1 MAIKLSCSQVNSWRL
16 SKNHLD
22 KRTSEADMARVVS
35 DLCGVQAQVLS
46 GAALSLWARVDNI
59 SIHDVEDAL
68 WKHRTLVKTWCMRGT
83 LHLLNSTDLSTYVAA
98 LKTRL
103 EHFRES
109 REQLENQYRINRSE
123 QDQVTTAVHNALD
136 QHNLT
141 REELAREVVKHTR
154 LRPTIREH
162 LLSGWGSLLQPA
174 AFQGSLIFGPSQG
187 PKVTF
192 TRPDQWLGKQAQ
204 PPSQEALKTLLRQ
217 FYNTYGPATYQDF
230 GHWWGVRAPEAR
242 TLVQLI
248 IDELEEVEFNNHRS
262 MMLSC
267 DIAQIQAIDPVHSI
281 RLVPSWD
288 TYVMFYHPRELLAP
302 QAYRARI
309 FRQLEGN
316 APVLLIDGV
325 AAGTW
330 EKHKATNQTRIAVK
344 PFKPLNSNQKLT
356 VEEEA
361 KFLGE
366 FLKTKVH
373 VSFST

>member
-1 MAIKLSCSQVNSWRL
+1 
-16 SKNHLD
+16 
-22 KRTSEADMARVVS
+22 
-35 DLCGVQAQVLS
+35 
-46 GAALSLWARVDNI
+46 
-59 SIHDVEDAL
+59 
-68 WKHRTLVKTWCMRGT
+68 MRGT

-103 EHFRES
+103 ENFRIALA
-109 REQLENQYRINRSE
+109 QPQHDYTINRSE
-123 QDQVTTAVHNALD
+123 KEQVTTAVHNALD
-136 QHNLT
+136 HHNLT
-141 REELAREVVKHTR
+141 REELAHEVAKHTR

-174 AFQGSLIFGPSQG
+174 AFQGSLSVGPSQG

-192 TRPDQWLGKQAQ
+192 TRPDRWLGKQSQ
-204 PPSQEALKTLLRQ
+204 PPSPEALKTLLRQ
-217 FYNTYGPATYQDF
+217 FYRTYGPATHQDF
-230 GHWWGVRAPEAR
+230 GHWWGVRVPEAR
-242 TLVQLI
+242 TIVQLI

-288 TYVMFYHPRELLAP
+288 TYVMFYHPRELLAS

-330 EKHKATNQTRIAVK
+330 EKHKVTNQTRIAVK
-344 PFKPLNSNQKLT
+344 PFKPLNPNQKLT